1 MAEQLDRPAAYRSL
15 QRGFFRRWVY
25 PIFVIA
31 AIAGVIWWLD
41 NRNQAAVSP
50 SGQRYGAAELPAA
63 LAMPGIDVSPGQGK
77 LAPDFLLEAIDG
89 SDLRLSDLRGRPV
102 ILNFWATWCESCRKE
117 MPEFVDAQARLADQ
131 GLTVVAVNMQEGKSI
146 VSPFAQERGMKFPV
160 LIDRT
165 GDVGDEY
172 RLLGLPTTF
181 FIGRDGIV
189 RSVFTGPFV
198 EQSRG
203 TNVQEPIGAQDLE
216 QRIAEILAP
225 PPAKSAAGS

>member
-1 MAEQLDRPAAYRSL
+1 MAEQIDTPAASRSL
-15 QRGFFRRWVY
+15 QRGFFRRWVF
-25 PIFVIA
+25 PILVIA

-63 LAMPGIDVSPGQGK
+63 LAMQGIDVSPGQGK

-146 VSPFAQERGMKFPV
+146 VSPFAQERGMKFAV